1 MYWFLKIATFE
12 KHYYIGAHSTK
23 CVRDLSFQNRSV
35 GQSRNF
41 HEIKG
46 IWFFDSKSAAKSISY
61 DLFCAN
67 DVLMLF
73 ALFLHFLIW
82 KLELNEVVDDLIL
95 LSVNLALEP
104 VKCTLQTQIQ
114 N

>member
-1 MYWFLKIATFE
+1 M
-12 KHYYIGAHSTK
+12 
-23 CVRDLSFQNRSV
+23 Q
-35 GQSRNF
+35 
-41 HEIKG
+41 
-46 IWFFDSKSAAKSISY
+46 SAAKSFCPY
-61 DLFCAN
+61 D
-67 DVLMLF
+67 VF
-73 ALFLHFLIW
+73 ALFLYFLIW

>member
-1 MYWFLKIATFE
+1 M
-12 KHYYIGAHSTK
+12 
-23 CVRDLSFQNRSV
+23 Q
-35 GQSRNF
+35 
-41 HEIKG
+41 
-46 IWFFDSKSAAKSISY
+46 SAAKSIFY
-61 DLFCAN
+61 DSFCPY

-73 ALFLHFLIW
+73 ALFLYFLIW